1 MGLEQDVQDAPILLQ
16 PGKGAEEAGRESDE
30 LHLGRI
36 AHRGAQG
43 GARDDEEGRAVRDL
57 RPARPPRA
65 GDAGGRPGMGL
76 GLFAKAPSPAL
87 TAVKVPEGID
97 GGAVT
102 KRLRDTYG
110 VTVAGGQDHLKG
122 KIFRLAH
129 LGYFDTFDVIVGLSA
144 TEMTMKD
151 LGAPVALGKE
161 WRRPRRFWREGREP
175 DG

>member
-1 MGLEQDVQDAPILLQ
+1 MSALPLMMKKEGLSGIFARHDLL
-16 PGKGAEEAGRESDE
+16 
-30 LHLGRI
+30 
-36 AHRGAQG
+36 
-43 GARDDEEGRAVRDL
+43 ARAT
-57 RPARPPRA
+57 RA
-65 GDAGGRPGMGL
+65 GVQGMGL

-151 LGAPVALGKE
+151 LGAPVALGKGVAAAE
-161 WRRPRRFWREGREP
+161 EILARGK
-175 DG
+175 GA